1 MSSQNLQ
8 RTLTHGQ
15 MTMIVLGSALGT
27 GLFLGS
33 AGAIQLAGPGVI
45 IAYAIGSLLAAIIG
59 GATGEMA
66 VRYPVRGGFGAI
78 AARYLGPYAGF
89 LTRWAYWT
97 CTVAIAGIELVAVGT
112 YLKFWWPQLP
122 LWAGIVVFGLVIIG
136 LNIKSVKYF
145 GAMEFFLSSVK
156 VLALTLFILVG
167 LCLVFFGLPNH
178 PASGVHALTDTGFL
192 PMGWKG
198 VWLSMSVVMFS
209 FGGIEMLSIS
219 AAEAKDPARSVRTSA
234 KAMMWRLATFYVLSL
249 FVILSLIP
257 WQKAAELDG
266 SVEASPFVMVFAQ
279 LGIPAIATI
288 TNLVVLV
295 AALSAANANLYAGS
309 RLMHSLAGEGM
320 APSALAKTSQDG
332 VPVLAMWISTL
343 GIVLAVVLATLA
355 PESAFGTMM
364 TLVMVCALV
373 VWVLIL
379 MAYIAFRRVEG
390 KTSAFL
396 LAGGVWTAGFG
407 VLLLLAVWASLFA
420 RTGGSLPATAGITY
434 FVVLSMIYF
443 AVVKRHHIPED
454 EAFAEAHRAVESHV
468 KVADITDN
476 K

>member
-1 MSSQNLQ
+1 MSAQNLR

-45 IAYAIGSLLAAIIG
+45 VAYAIGALLAAIIG

-78 AARYLGPYAGF
+78 ASRYLGPYAGF

-97 CTVAIAGIELVAVGT
+97 CTVVITGIELVAVGT

-122 LWAGIVVFGLVIIG
+122 LWAGNAVFGVVIIA

-145 GAMEFFLSSVK
+145 GVMEFFLSSVK

-178 PASGVHALTDTGFL
+178 AASGTGALVENGFL
-192 PMGWKG
+192 PMGWQG

-234 KAMMWRLATFYVLSL
+234 KAMMWRLASFYVLSL
-249 FVILSLIP
+249 FIILSLIP
-257 WQKAAELDG
+257 WQRAAEMDG
-266 SVEASPFVMVFAQ
+266 SVEASPFVLVFAE
-279 LGIPAIATI
+279 LGVPAIATI
-288 TNLVVLV
+288 TNAVVLV
-295 AALSAANANLYAGS
+295 AALSAANANLYAGT
-309 RLMHSLAGEGM
+309 RLMHSLAEDKM
-320 APSALAKTSQDG
+320 APSALFVTSGEG
-332 VPVLAMWISTL
+332 VPVKAMWVSTS
-343 GIVLAVVLATLA
+343 GVVLAIVLATLA
-355 PESAFGTMM
+355 PSSAFGAMM
-364 TLVMVCALV
+364 TLVMVCALL

-379 MAYIAFRRVEG
+379 MAYIAFRKAEG
-390 KTSAFL
+390 ATSAFL
-396 LAGGVWTAGFG
+396 LFGGMWTAGVG

-420 RTGGSLPATAGITY
+420 RTGGSLPALAGITY
-434 FVVLSMIYF
+434 FVILSMVYF
-443 AVVKRHHIPED
+443 AVVKRNHMPAD
-454 EAFAEAHRAVESHV
+454 EAFVEADRAVSQGQGGKE
-468 KVADITDN
+468 
-476 K
+476 